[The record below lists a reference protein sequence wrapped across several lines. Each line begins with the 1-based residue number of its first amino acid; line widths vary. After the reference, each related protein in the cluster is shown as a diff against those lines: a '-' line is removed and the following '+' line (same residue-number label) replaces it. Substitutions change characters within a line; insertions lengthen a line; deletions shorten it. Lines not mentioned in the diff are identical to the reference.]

1 MSVAWVGAGIAAVG
15 LGSQLIN
22 GNKAADAQVQAAS
35 DATAEERREF
45 DVNQS
50 NLKPFRDAGLA
61 VLPQLQTGLAPGGQF
76 NRNFTLKDFQA
87 DPGYQFRE
95 AQGQQALE
103 RSAAARGG
111 LLNGGALKAITQFG
125 QDFASNEY
133 SNAYNRYNNDMTTR
147 FNRLS
152 ALAGTGQ
159 TATNTIAQLGTS
171 TAGQIGS
178 NILGAGNATAAGY
191 VNQNNAIG
199 GGVQNLG
206 NWYMQQQYLN
216 KLNTSPVS
224 SGGGAINPGSTYS
237 PGPEEGQPTGYTY
250 TGT

>member
-15 LGSQLIN
+15 VVSNVIN
-22 GNKAADAQVQAAS
+22 GNKAANAQEQAAAN
-35 DATAEERREF
+35 ATGEERREF
-45 DVNQS
+45 DINQA
-50 NLKPFRDAGLA
+50 NLKPFRDAGLS
-61 VLPQLQTGLAPGGQF
+61 VLPELQSGLTPGGEF
-76 NRNFTLKDFQA
+76 NRSFTLKDFNA
-87 DPGYQFRE
+87 DPGYQFRMD
-95 AQGQQALE
+95 QGQQALE
-103 RSAAARGG
+103 RSAASRGG
-111 LLNGGALKAITQFG
+111 LLNGGALKAITQYG

-159 TATNTIAQLGTS
+159 TATNTIAQLGST

-178 NILGAGNATAAGY
+178 NILGAGNAQAAGY
-191 VNQNNAIG
+191 VNQGNAINS
-199 GGVQNLG
+199 GVQNLG

-216 KLNTSPVS
+216 KYNTSPVS
-224 SGGGAINPGSTYS
+224 TGGGSINPGSTYS